1 MRPAIC
7 LAALLATTALAY
19 ADRREASVHAH
30 AIGGAVTMDDDAST
44 SGSGTGALAG
54 LAVRASY
61 ATRNA
66 WQYDTQLTLGYG
78 RASFDAGQFLLGG
91 GTPMTVPFTVS
102 SQLARLDAGVTLRLG
117 VRWIPTVRLAVG
129 AQAVRRGS
137 PVATAGGFEFTGD
150 DTAPPSLSANL
161 IGSATVGLDYRMSR
175 RLIVGAAVGAT
186 TAVPGVGDS
195 WREATIT
202 VHAARYWYPRW

>member
-1 MRPAIC
+1 M
-7 LAALLATTALAY
+7 
-19 ADRREASVHAH
+19 
-30 AIGGAVTMDDDAST
+30 
-44 SGSGTGALAG
+44 
-54 LAVRASY
+54 RASK
-61 ATRNA
+61 ATRNSF
-66 WQYDTQLTLGYG
+66 QYDTQLTLGYG

-150 DTAPPSLSANL
+150 DTAPSSLSAHL
-161 IGSATVGLDYRMSR
+161 SGSATVGLDYRMSR
-175 RLIVGAAVGAT
+175 RLIVGVALGAT
-186 TAVPGVGDS
+186 AAVPGVGDS